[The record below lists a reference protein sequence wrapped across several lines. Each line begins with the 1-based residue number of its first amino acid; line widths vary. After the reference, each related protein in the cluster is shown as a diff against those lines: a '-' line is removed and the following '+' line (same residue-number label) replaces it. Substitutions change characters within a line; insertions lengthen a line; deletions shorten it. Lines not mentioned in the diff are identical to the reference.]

1 MKHKNMRGEID
12 ENEKEKKC
20 VSLLNSEFYDI
31 VLLKTWEKFKEKK
44 KLNI

>member
-1 MKHKNMRGEID
+1 MKK
-12 ENEKEKKC
+12 KKC

-31 VLLKTWEKFKEKK
+31 VLLKTWEKLEEKK